1 VLALLP
7 ETAYARIDML
17 PTDDGPVI
25 SEIELIEPSL
35 FLEVDTAAAH
45 RIAAAFA
52 SLVRR

>member
-1 VLALLP
+1 
-7 ETAYARIDML
+7 ML

-35 FLEVDTAAAH
+35 FLEVDTGATY